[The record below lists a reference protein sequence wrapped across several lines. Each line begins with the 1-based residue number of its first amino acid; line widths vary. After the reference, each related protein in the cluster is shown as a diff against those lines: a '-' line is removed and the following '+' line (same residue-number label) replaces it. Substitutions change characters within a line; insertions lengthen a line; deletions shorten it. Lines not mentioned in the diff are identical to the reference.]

1 MATALPVSPTTN
13 VGKALFAWRVD
24 EGLLTL
30 FADQLRGS
38 LDAVEEGWAE
48 AAQPEIHLAV
58 AVVYYVLS
66 FRLLGQ
72 GTAGMR
78 HFRLVPRGPTL
89 PALPLVFLAAVY
101 AYQRLKRT
109 ALVDRWEQAEEGSI
123 RRIVHRKLP
132 LVDLACKVLAL
143 GNTIAYLSGGTSYP
157 DLLYSL
163 SLFAVGSATPA
174 SAAAPSPG
182 LRSLLYVRYHQL
194 LLNSLTGVA
203 RTGAFSRGAILWLY
217 RSLLQQLL
225 RARGVASAVLVRVGL
240 QRQQQQ
246 QQQPLRR
253 GPGLGASDPL
263 TCCACGGRAETP
275 HAPECGH
282 VHCYLCLQL
291 GLRSASASSPQD
303 GADAGAA
310 GAGADDTASSSTMYQ
325 CPQCGA
331 GVSQCLRVSLL
342 P

>member
-1 MATALPVSPTTN
+1 MAAPNTATN
-13 VGKALFAWRVD
+13 VGKSLFAWRVD

-30 FADQLRGS
+30 FADQLRGC
-38 LDAVEEGWAE
+38 LDAVEEGWSD
-48 AAQPEIHLAV
+48 AAQPEIHFAV
-58 AVVYYVLS
+58 AVAYYVLS

-78 HFRLVPRGPTL
+78 HFSLVPRGPAP

-109 ALVDRWEQAEEGSI
+109 SLVERWERAEEGSI

-163 SLFAVGSATPA
+163 SLFAVGSVTPA

-182 LRSLLYVRYHQL
+182 LRPLSFVRYHQL
-194 LLNSLTGVA
+194 LLNSLQGVV

-217 RSLLQQLL
+217 RSFERQLL
-225 RARGVASAVLVRVGL
+225 RARGVASALLVRTG
-240 QRQQQQ
+240 
-246 QQQPLRR
+246 LRR
-253 GPGLGASDPL
+253 QPSQQSLERRRLGPGASDPL

-282 VHCYLCLQL
+282 VHCYICLQL
-291 GLRSASASSPQD
+291 GLSAAVSAPSSYSSSPHP
-303 GADAGAA
+303 ADADAA
-310 GAGADDTASSSTMYQ
+310 SPSAMYQ

-331 GVSQCLRVSLL
+331 NVSQCQRVSLL